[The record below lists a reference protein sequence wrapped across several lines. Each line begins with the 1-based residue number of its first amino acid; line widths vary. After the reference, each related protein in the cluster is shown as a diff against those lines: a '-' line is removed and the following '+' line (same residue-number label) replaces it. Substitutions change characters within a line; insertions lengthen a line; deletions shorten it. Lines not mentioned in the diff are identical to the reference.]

1 MSNGD
6 KDGNEIKFDKDGK
19 PIIQI
24 DKPIPKWLQQLLRDV
39 RENKNPHRKKN
50 NYKVKTKFSPKMGGS
65 VEINRKTGE
74 ATYTPRFKGT
84 Y

>member
-1 MSNGD
+1 M
-6 KDGNEIKFDKDGK
+6 GNEKAIATAALQKAKKNIKSLLGMTNNSSTSGGK
-19 PIIQI
+19 TKTMVSVAPT
-24 DKPIPKWLQQLLRDV
+24 R
-39 RENKNPHRKKN
+39 N